1 MYFITSSLS
10 QNNKASLTMSLAQG
24 DYCTKNEIDPEDPTC
39 AHVIFTGTMKLLGSD
54 DHGEAEFAKEA
65 LFSRHPAME
74 GWPAGKFVIIV
85 PCSFDPLFDSTN
97 IK

>member
-1 MYFITSSLS
+1 
-10 QNNKASLTMSLAQG
+10 MSLAQG

-54 DHGEAEFAKEA
+54 DHSEAEFAKEA

-74 GWPAGKFVIIV
+74 GWPAGKFIIV
-85 PCSFDPLFDSTN
+85 PSCFFGPLFY
-97 IK
+97 